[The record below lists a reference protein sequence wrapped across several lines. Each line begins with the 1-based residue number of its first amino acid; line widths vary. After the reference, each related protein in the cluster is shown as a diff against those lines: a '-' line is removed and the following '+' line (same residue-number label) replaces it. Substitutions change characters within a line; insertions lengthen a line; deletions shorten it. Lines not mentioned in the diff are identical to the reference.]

1 MITRVED
8 DRIGPGVELR
18 DPVRLELLK
27 KLQDIVGQVPQKA
40 QATFLLCDIQYLQE
54 LCESFVNPVAFDAFQ
69 QAFSSSRVDEIVT
82 KWCQLSRQRSTPS
95 ISQSIPLSQGHYLKN
110 PAVAADTKEQP
121 AEAQTSNRKRKRSD
135 NQSFVYR
142 QRRLKNVSDE
152 CKNRDSH
159 RCVITKLA
167 GPIDAA
173 HIIPFSLN
181 KQDQRASFFNLLR
194 VLWSQRIE
202 KWKTLLR
209 NGAEFLENMIS
220 FTPTLH
226 RCHSLG
232 LFGLQPIEASSD
244 GKLLKL
250 KFYWLSKRES
260 LNNTMTD
267 ITDIPALPDDVELE
281 DMKICNGKDGH
292 MINSGEV
299 IELTTLD
306 PERWPLPSW
315 DLLEM
320 QWVLQR
326 LTALRGAAGLPDMVF
341 HDESE
346 SSSSLEGCD
355 YEMKKR
361 SVSAMNLDDCVAD
374 EKSDMY
380 GSINRWLDEQQVEF

>member
-1 MITRVED
+1 MTTRVED
-8 DRIGPGVELR
+8 DKIGPGVELR
-18 DPVRLELLK
+18 DPVRLQLLK
-27 KLQDIVGQVPQKA
+27 NLQDIVGQVPQKA

-54 LCESFVNPVAFDAFQ
+54 LCESFVNRVAFDTFQ

-95 ISQSIPLSQGHYLKN
+95 ISQSIPLS
-110 PAVAADTKEQP
+110 EQA
-121 AEAQTSNRKRKRSD
+121 AEAQTSNQKRKRSD
-135 NQSFVYR
+135 TQSSVYR

-181 KQDQRASFFNLLR
+181 QQDRRASFFNLLK

-202 KWKTLLR
+202 KWETMLC
-209 NGAEFLENMIS
+209 NGTEFLENMIS

-226 RCHSLG
+226 RCHSAG

-244 GKLLKL
+244 RKSLKL
-250 KFYWLSKRES
+250 KFYWLPKRES
-260 LNNTMTD
+260 LGNTMTD
-267 ITDIPALPDDVELE
+267 ITDIPTLPDDVELE
-281 DMKICNGKDGH
+281 DMKIFNGRDGH
-292 MINSGEV
+292 RIKSGEV

-306 PERWPLPSW
+306 PERWPLPNW
-315 DLLEM
+315 ELLEM

-341 HDESE
+341 HDEFE
-346 SSSSLEGCD
+346 SSSSLECSD
-355 YEMKKR
+355 YGMKNR
-361 SVSAMNLDDCVAD
+361 NLFAMNLDHYVPD
-374 EKSDMY
+374 EKSDMNS
-380 GSINRWLDEQQVEF
+380 SINKWLDAQAAAQQIEF